1 MRKND
6 HYDYDNDECEDKEYD
21 PLEFF
26 EGIEKYVFN
35 GLAVIA
41 AMSIVTAFIM
51 YIYYTI
57 SLLG

>member
-1 MRKND
+1 MRKDDIYEELEN
-6 HYDYDNDECEDKEYD
+6 NDEEYNELD
-21 PLEFF
+21 FF

-41 AMSIVTAFIM
+41 AMSIVTAFIL